1 MRLFQS
7 AYANGMSLFEFSI
20 KGDDLMQKQWKK
32 TFALIFSGQIFSIL
46 TSSMVQFAVIWHLTE
61 STGSAAVL
69 MIAGLAAFLP
79 QAVLGPFVG
88 VWLDRWNR
96 KLTMIIADSAIA
108 LFSLILGFYFMLGE
122 PGLGFVYIIL
132 SLRSAASAFHAPA
145 FQAAVPLI
153 APEEE
158 LTRVAG
164 WQQMVFSFSN
174 VMGPALGIAVY
185 SATSLGA
192 VLLLDVAGALI
203 ANLMLFLV
211 KIHQPKAQITVS
223 PSFIHEFRLGWSALI
238 QAKPIVLIT
247 GATAVFSIA
256 FMPLATLF
264 PYMTLS
270 HFGRGGYS
278 ASLVEAVFSIGMILG
293 GLLLSVFSSKWSDIS
308 YMSLGLL
315 VIGLTCVISGLIGPD
330 AFVIFAVLSFF
341 MGSAAPFFNGPFM
354 AMIQRSFEPEMLGR
368 VISLVTSIMML
379 SSPIG
384 LLVAGPVV
392 DEYGVQLWFLGSGI
406 VVMLTALFI
415 FIQFRR
421 LASRQ
426 RTETI

>member
-1 MRLFQS
+1 
-7 AYANGMSLFEFSI
+7 
-20 KGDDLMQKQWKK
+20 MQKQWKK

-108 LFSLILGFYFMLGE
+108 LFSLILGFYFILGE
-122 PGLGFVYIIL
+122 PGLGIVYVIL

-145 FQAAVPLI
+145 LSGRSVDCTGRGADKSRGLAADGLLFLECNGSSAWDSSIFGDFAWGGIAPGCGRGADCESNAVP
-153 APEEE
+153 
-158 LTRVAG
+158 
-164 WQQMVFSFSN
+164 M
-174 VMGPALGIAVY
+174 
-185 SATSLGA
+185 
-192 VLLLDVAGALI
+192 
-203 ANLMLFLV
+203 

-278 ASLVEAVFSIGMILG
+278 ASLMEAVFSIGMILG

-426 RTETI
+426 RTETE

>member
-1 MRLFQS
+1 M
-7 AYANGMSLFEFSI
+7 
-20 KGDDLMQKQWKK
+20 
-32 TFALIFSGQIFSIL
+32 
-46 TSSMVQFAVIWHLTE
+46 
-61 STGSAAVL
+61 
-69 MIAGLAAFLP
+69 
-79 QAVLGPFVG
+79 
-88 VWLDRWNR
+88 
-96 KLTMIIADSAIA
+96 
-108 LFSLILGFYFMLGE
+108 GE
-122 PGLGFVYIIL
+122 PGLGFVYVIL

-203 ANLMLFLV
+203 ANLMLFMV
-211 KIHQPKAQITVS
+211 KIHQPKVQSSAA
-223 PSFIHEFRLGWSALI
+223 PSFVQEFRLGWNALI

-293 GLLLSVFSSKWSDIS
+293 GLLLSMFSSKWSDIS
-308 YMSLGLL
+308 YMSVGLL
-315 VIGLTCVISGLIGPD
+315 VIGLTCVISGLIGPN
-330 AFVIFAVLSFF
+330 AFVIFAILSFL

-384 LLVAGPVV
+384 LLLAGPVV
-392 DEYGVQLWFLGSGI
+392 DRYGVQLWFLGSGI

-421 LASRQ
+421 LASA
-426 RTETI
+426 IPMN

>member
-1 MRLFQS
+1 M
-7 AYANGMSLFEFSI
+7 
-20 KGDDLMQKQWKK
+20 
-32 TFALIFSGQIFSIL
+32 
-46 TSSMVQFAVIWHLTE
+46 
-61 STGSAAVL
+61 
-69 MIAGLAAFLP
+69 
-79 QAVLGPFVG
+79 
-88 VWLDRWNR
+88 
-96 KLTMIIADSAIA
+96 
-108 LFSLILGFYFMLGE
+108 GE
-122 PGLGFVYIIL
+122 PGLGFVYVIL

-174 VMGPALGIAVY
+174 VIGPAIGIAVY

-203 ANLMLFLV
+203 ANLMLFMV
-211 KIHQPKAQITVS
+211 KIHQPKVQATAA
-223 PSFIHEFRLGWSALI
+223 PSFVQEFRLGWNALI

-293 GLLLSVFSSKWSDIS
+293 GLLLSMFSSKWSDIS
-308 YMSLGLL
+308 YMSVGLL
-315 VIGLTCVISGLIGPD
+315 VIGLTCVISGLIGPN
-330 AFVIFAVLSFF
+330 AFVIFAILSFF

-384 LLVAGPVV
+384 LLLAGPVV
-392 DEYGVQLWFLGSGI
+392 DRYGVQLWFLGSGI

-421 LASRQ
+421 LASA
-426 RTETI
+426 IPMN